1 MDCYSTMIGF
11 SVNRTEFF
19 FLRMNFSVCNGISNM
34 NFFMTSSL
42 NNFCGKIASLSW
54 KESSGGDLLPLS
66 ISIEIAWIRSSP
78 LPRVSEYSG
87 LWPLY
92 FGSNHFSDIHSFV
105 WFGCRSVRRSI
116 NSFFLAYLVGSRC
129 LTGVVG
135 KWIDGPTNAELWPSS
150 ADRSPSVDTR
160 AGRRTSD
167 DAWIEELL
175 HTAAGSRLP
184 RTYAPTDYK
193 PGRTDKKGLISI
205 FVLDFRRELKRND
218 GLLMKGFVG
227 FECFIDP
234 TRCCFKDF
242 WMTLSY
248 LFFDFFRVNF
258 LI

>member
-1 MDCYSTMIGF
+1 MI
-11 SVNRTEFF
+11 
-19 FLRMNFSVCNGISNM
+19 
-34 NFFMTSSL
+34 SSL

-66 ISIEIAWIRSSP
+66 ISIEIAWICSSP
-78 LPRVSEYSG
+78 LPRASEYSG

-92 FGSNHFSDIHSFV
+92 SGSNHFPDIHSFV
-105 WFGCRSVRRSI
+105 WFECRSVRWSI

-135 KWIDGPTNAELWPSS
+135 KWNDGPTNADLWPSS
-150 ADRSPSVDTR
+150 ADRSSVVWTR
-160 AGRRTSD
+160 AGRRTSY

-218 GLLMKGFVG
+218 GLLMKESVG
-227 FECFIDP
+227 FECFIDLI
-234 TRCCFKDF
+234 RCCFKDF
-242 WMTLSY
+242 EWRWVICSLI
-248 LFFDFFRVNF
+248 FFE
-258 LI
+258 